1 VIALLIDAAIAL
13 VTILDRACSAVEAAR
28 LQANPPSPVEDVH
41 VPPGPGQRN
50 EPAPAGHPATVRNA
64 HAEPLRWMGEEQLV
78 GEMPD
83 LPPAFVQLREE
94 AVIDSWAI
102 PRRLVRERDEAIVER
117 DAAMVNEANFDQM
130 RAERDEARDRA

>member
-1 VIALLIDAAIAL
+1 MIALLIDAAIAL

-64 HAEPLRWMGEEQLV
+64 HAEPLRWE
-78 GEMPD
+78 
-83 LPPAFVQLREE
+83 R
-94 AVIDSWAI
+94 AVI
-102 PRRLVRERDEAIVER
+102 ER
-117 DAAMVNEANFDQM
+117 DASRSVAADLQ
-130 RAERDEARDRA
+130 AELDEARDRNIALLEEIRGLIAERDETRAERDSVRWRVYRHP